1 MFILFQKQLTK
12 ENLKITLLS
21 RNWQLCEFN
30 KIQVTE
36 TEPGA
41 TDREARETRDI
52 TYNSLHTHWL
62 PHSLSSL
69 PLLSFIL
76 DNNKFKRS
84 QMQTFDKNFY
94 KLLLLGLLTLTF
106 PAGAIFG
113 PFQSTSMPLI
123 SIFRVSFRYVH
134 LPVKIGLRNTRSSQ
148 ATDNGWLK
156 YLPL

>member
-30 KIQVTE
+30 KIQVTQ

-69 PLLSFIL
+69 PLLSLIL
-76 DNNKFKRS
+76 YNNKFKRS
-84 QMQTFDKNFY
+84 QMQTFDKNFH
-94 KLLLLGLLTLTF
+94 KLLFLGLLKGLSIWTK
-106 PAGAIFG
+106 IFKTALFS
-113 PFQSTSMPLI
+113 PDQHQLI
-123 SIFRVSFRYVH
+123 FAPTAKQEIS
-134 LPVKIGLRNTRSSQ
+134 
-148 ATDNGWLK
+148 
-156 YLPL
+156 